1 MVGNAHPTQA
11 KKDSI
16 AKRKPMKSSYDHDF
30 YNWAMYNAQLL
41 KEGKLAQADIE
52 QIAIELESM
61 GRSEYNALVSR
72 LGILLAHLLKW
83 HYQPEHRSWSWECTI
98 REQRVQITRL
108 LRQNPSL
115 KAKLETI
122 MADAYEDAVL
132 IAERETHIH
141 RHNFPAICQWAFEQI
156 MTTTYSLKE
165 L

>member
-1 MVGNAHPTQA
+1 
-11 KKDSI
+11 
-16 AKRKPMKSSYDHDF
+16 MKSSYDHDF
-30 YNWAMYNAQLL
+30 YNWAMHNAQLL

-52 QIAIELESM
+52 QIAAELESM

-115 KAKLETI
+115 KAKLVTI
-122 MADAYEDAVL
+122 IADAYEDAIL

-141 RHNFPAICQWAFEQI
+141 RHHFPAICQWTFEQI
-156 MTTTYSLKE
+156 MTTTYSLEE
-165 L
+165 LN